1 MSEIIPKAAESKDNA
16 CIVSSRPPFLQW
28 INATLYN
35 SSSSRICA
43 DEVKLA
49 SLAMNHLY
57 DSGFSMPAMQTV
69 SALYSYFKILRDN
82 GDASAARS
90 TLDKFGAENEAAVT
104 TRRLNENVR
113 PSVWNGCGLRSG

>member
-1 MSEIIPKAAESKDNA
+1 MSEIIPKAAESTDNA

-35 SSSSRICA
+35 PNSSKIGA
-43 DEVKLA
+43 EEVKLA

-57 DSGFSMPAMQTV
+57 DNGFSMRSMHTV

-90 TLDKFGAENEAAVT
+90 TLEKFKVEMK
-104 TRRLNENVR
+104 R
-113 PSVWNGCGLRSG
+113 PARPAG